1 LRGGDGLTFPAFIHI
16 NHRRGGLMR
25 IRAPLWGTVLGIIS
39 GLIFVG
45 DRSRPIFSDSFE
57 RAIIDA
63 EQEASS
69 GHFESALILFQSAL
83 SYARKE
89 GKIKEQANCLIR
101 SAIMAWNL
109 GKIPDTIKLFE
120 GARDLFPRQQGPQR
134 IYCEA
139 ALRISDLYQQAK
151 SRRDAGDFDQSIALF
166 LQSITLSRSIQ
177 SPELEVKCLRQMS
190 ICYWEKNELEHYFE
204 LNRTARE
211 IAHGLCHHRE
221 EGICLNNMG
230 IFFSFSNDYS
240 KALDC
245 FDRALS
251 FFKIDGTS
259 ENISNC
265 LNNIAI
271 LYTKFSE
278 YEKAI
283 DNIEMALAI
292 DEKSHN
298 NANICMDL
306 NNLGLFYKNKGTN
319 SLRGA
324 DCNSAIAHLFRS
336 LEIAEKLQLKK
347 MIIKI
352 NNNIGETLFEI
363 HDYRGALKYF
373 NTAMFYSKSST
384 DINEACSIANNVG
397 NCYLKDGQYFYAE
410 NLYKLTL
417 KNEAQISNSEILQE
431 AYFGLG
437 QCYEKWNR
445 DEQALSCYKK
455 CVTIIDFIRARI
467 HIDTFKAGFARA
479 KLEVF
484 QSLLNLLVKMRKGN
498 SAAAIEEEI
507 FLYIEKAK
515 ARAFFESLVES
526 RVDVTNRLDP
536 KLKAEEAKISRR
548 ISSLTTSLSNRI
560 PDLPNKKML
569 LAELAREEEAYMRLS
584 SRMRTA
590 DPALANLILPEI
602 STVQEI
608 RSRLLGKDDVL
619 IEYFLA
625 EPVSFLAVIE
635 KERMSVHLLP
645 SKTVLVDSVKGFI
658 KFVSGRNPVS
668 GDIRPAARRIFQEI
682 LFPLRESWL
691 GSKKKL
697 IIVPDGILYFLP
709 FEALI
714 DESWRGGNQYLIEHY
729 EISYMP
735 SATTL
740 KWLAASPASK
750 NPAEG
755 LLALGDPDYVK
766 RGDGEEGSLPG
777 LGISRVLDDA
787 FDPLPKSRQEI
798 RTVAQYFPRRKQKIF
813 LGPEAREE
821 ILKNADGHHFSI
833 IHLACHSYI
842 DESHPFRSALIL
854 AVPRKGGEDGLLQV
868 RELYNLKLPA
878 DLVVLSACRTAR
890 GRMDSWEG
898 VLGMPRIFFYTGARS
913 VVSTLWPIEDRSAAF
928 FMDRFYGGMSR
939 GLSVSKSLQRAK
951 IDLIHLG
958 YADPHY
964 WAPFILN
971 GESRLMINM
980 GN

>member
-1 LRGGDGLTFPAFIHI
+1 
-16 NHRRGGLMR
+16 MR

-45 DRSRPIFSDSFE
+45 DRSRLIFLDSFE

-63 EQEASS
+63 EQDARS
-69 GHFESALILFQSAL
+69 GHFESALILFQNAL
-83 SYARKE
+83 FYAREKGE
-89 GKIKEQANCLIR
+89 IKEQADCLIH

-109 GKIPDTIKLFE
+109 GKIPDSNKLFE
-120 GARDLFPRQQGPQR
+120 EARDLFPRQRGPQR
-134 IYCEA
+134 NYCET
-139 ALRISDLYQQAK
+139 ALRISEIYKQAK
-151 SRRDAGDFDQSIALF
+151 SRRDAGDFDQSIDLF
-166 LQSITLSRSIQ
+166 HQSISLSRSIQ

-190 ICYWEKNELEHYFE
+190 ICYWEKNELERYFE
-204 LNRTARE
+204 LNRAARE
-211 IAHGLCHHRE
+211 MAHELCHHRE

-230 IFFSFSNDYS
+230 TYYWRTNDYAHALESYDSALGFFNIEGNSENISSCLSNLSILYKTFSESDKAIAYAEKAVSEDERSTNISNLCMDFNNLGILYKDLWIFANREEDSS
-240 KALDC
+240 K
-245 FDRALS
+245 ALS
-251 FFKIDGTS
+251 FFKKSSNLVNKTNNKKM
-259 ENISNC
+259 EMKISN
-265 LNNIAI
+265 NIGD
-271 LYTKFSE
+271 LFLSMGKTKEARKNFR
-278 YEKAI
+278 KAI
-283 DNIEMALAI
+283 VLANLLNEFEDSRSI
-292 DEKSHN
+292 H
-298 NANICMDL
+298 
-306 NNLGLFYKNKGTN
+306 NNLG
-319 SLRGA
+319 R
-324 DCNSAIAHLFRS
+324 C
-336 LEIAEKLQLKK
+336 
-347 MIIKI
+347 
-352 NNNIGETLFEI
+352 
-363 HDYRGALKYF
+363 ALKERKF
-373 NTAMFYSKSST
+373 EEAQ
-384 DINEACSIANNVG
+384 NEFLITVNS
-397 NCYLKDGQYFYAE
+397 
-410 NLYKLTL
+410 
-417 KNEAQISNSEILQE
+417 EAQISNSEILQE

-437 QCYEKWNR
+437 QCYERRNR
-445 DEQALSCYKK
+445 NEQALACYKK
-455 CVTIIDFIRARI
+455 CATIIDFIRARI
-467 HIDTFKAGFARA
+467 HIDTFKSGFARA

-484 QSLLNLLVKMRKGN
+484 QSLLNLLVKMRKGK
-498 SAAAIEEEI
+498 STPVIDEEI

-536 KLKAEEAKISRR
+536 KLKAEEARISRR
-548 ISSLTTSLSNRI
+548 ISSLTTSLSNSNPKLR
-560 PDLPNKKML
+560 NKETL
-569 LAELAREEEAYMRLS
+569 LTELAREEEAYIRLS

-608 RSRLLGKDDVL
+608 RSYLLGKDDVL
-619 IEYFLA
+619 VEYFLA

-645 SKTVLVDSVKGFI
+645 SRAALVDSVKGFI
-658 KFVSGRNPVS
+658 KFVSGRTPAS

-682 LFPLRESWL
+682 LFPLGESWL

-714 DESWRGGNQYLIEHY
+714 DESWRGGNHYLIEHY

-750 NPAEG
+750 SPAEG

-766 RGDGEEGSLPG
+766 RRDSEGGSLPG
-777 LGISRVLDDA
+777 LGNSRVFDDA
-787 FDPLPKSRQEI
+787 FEPLPKSRQEI

-813 LGPEAREE
+813 LGAEAREE
-821 ILKNADGHHFSI
+821 ILKNADGRHFSI

-842 DESHPFRSALIL
+842 DESHPFRSALVL

-868 RELYNLKLPA
+868 RELYNLRLPA

-971 GESRLMINM
+971 GESRSTIDM

>member
-1 LRGGDGLTFPAFIHI
+1 
-16 NHRRGGLMR
+16 MR

-45 DRSRPIFSDSFE
+45 DRARPIFSDSSE

-63 EQEASS
+63 EREARS
-69 GHFESALILFQSAL
+69 GHFESALILFQNAQF
-83 SYARKE
+83 YAREE

-101 SAIMAWNL
+101 SALMAWNL
-109 GKIPDTIKLFE
+109 GKIPESTKLFE
-120 GARDLFPRQQGPQR
+120 GARDLLPRLQGAQR
-134 IYCEA
+134 NYCET
-139 ALRISDLYQQAK
+139 ALRISEIYKQAK
-151 SRRDAGDFDQSIALF
+151 SRRDAGDFDQAITLF
-166 LQSITLSRSIQ
+166 LQSVSLSRSIQ
-177 SPELEVKCLRQMS
+177 SPELEVKCMRQMS
-190 ICYWEKNELEHYFE
+190 ICYWEKNELERYFE
-204 LNRTARE
+204 LNRSARE
-211 IAHGLCHHRE
+211 IAHELRHHRE

-292 DEKSHN
+292 DEKSNN

-319 SLRGA
+319 SLQGS
-324 DCNSAIAHLFRS
+324 DCNRAISHLFRS

-352 NNNIGETLFEI
+352 NNNIGETLFAI

-373 NTAMFYSKSST
+373 NTAKFFSKSST
-384 DINEACSIANNVG
+384 DINEECSIANNIG
-397 NCYLKDGQYFYAE
+397 NCYLKNGQYYSAE

-417 KNEAQISNSEILQE
+417 KSEAQILNSEILQE

-437 QCYEKWNR
+437 QCYEKRNQ
-445 DEQALSCYKK
+445 DEQALACYKK
-455 CVTIIDFIRARI
+455 CTTIIDSIRARI
-467 HIDTFKAGFARA
+467 HIDAFKSGFARA

-484 QSLLNLLVKMRKGN
+484 QSLLNLLVKMRKGK
-498 SAAAIEEEI
+498 STPVIDEEI

-536 KLKAEEAKISRR
+536 KLKAEEARISRR
-548 ISSLTTSLSNRI
+548 ISSVTTSLANWD
-560 PDLPNKKML
+560 PDLPNKKTL
-569 LAELAREEEAYMRLS
+569 LAELAAEEEAYMRLS

-590 DPALANLILPEI
+590 DPALGNLILPEI
-602 STVQEI
+602 STVREI

-619 IEYFLA
+619 VEYFLA
-625 EPVSFLAVIE
+625 EPGSFLIVID

-645 SKTVLVDSVKGFI
+645 SRADLVDSVKGFI
-658 KFVSGRNPVS
+658 KFVSSRTPAG
-668 GDIRPAARRIFQEI
+668 GDVRPAARRIFQEI

-709 FEALI
+709 FESLI
-714 DESWRGGNQYLIEHY
+714 DESWRGGSHYLIEHY

-740 KWLAASPASK
+740 KWLAVAPASK

-755 LLALGDPDYVK
+755 LLALGDPDYIK
-766 RGDGEEGSLPG
+766 RGDGEGGSLPG

-787 FDPLPKSRQEI
+787 FDPLPESRQEI
-798 RTVAQYFPRRKQKIF
+798 RTVAQYFPRRKQNIF

-821 ILKNADGHHFSI
+821 ILKNADGRHFSI

-842 DESHPFRSALIL
+842 DESHPFRSALVL

-868 RELYNLKLPA
+868 RELYNLRLPA

-971 GESRLMINM
+971 GESRSTIDM